1 MDTYLWI
8 AAGFAAACA
17 VGAGLLKL
25 TQPRHV
31 LIEKGLGW
39 AEDFTDSQVRLIGI
53 AELLGAAGLL
63 LPPLLDIAEILTPVA
78 ATCLA
83 LLWAGAVATHVRRKE
98 LKEFV
103 PAAALVALA
112 AFVAYGR
119 FGDWSF

>member
-1 MDTYLWI
+1 MDTFLWI

-25 TQPRHV
+25 TQERDV

-39 AEDFTDSQVRLIGI
+39 AEDFSDSQVKLIGV
-53 AELLGAAGLL
+53 AELLGAAGLI
-63 LPPLLDIAEILTPVA
+63 LPPLLGIAEVLTPVA

-83 LLWAGAVATHVRRKE
+83 LLWAGAATVHIRRKE

-103 PAAALVALA
+103 PAGTLVVLA

>member
-1 MDTYLWI
+1 MDTLLWI

-17 VGAGLLKL
+17 AGAGLLKL
-25 TQPRHV
+25 TQERDV

-39 AEDFTDSQVRLIGI
+39 AEDFSDSQVKLIGV
-53 AELLGAAGLL
+53 AELLGAGGLV
-63 LPPLLDIAEILTPVA
+63 LPPLLGIAEVLTPVA

-83 LLWAGAVATHVRRKE
+83 LVWTGAAAVHVRRKE

-103 PAAALVALA
+103 PAATLVVLA
-112 AFVAYGR
+112 ALVAYGR